1 MTGID
6 AITANNGWAMAVT
19 GALIVISGL
28 ACLSLVISQ
37 LHKVIALF
45 EPKMEAE
52 PIRPAPEKP
61 QLPSVDVDILND
73 PATAARIYRE
83 LTSSLGD
90 SFELSELYQLLKKE
104 GLPHPH
110 LTIRSLRES
119 GFLIRN
125 GDTRFK
131 WKEE

>member
-28 ACLSLVISQ
+28 ACLSLIISQ
-37 LHKVIALF
+37 LHKIIALF
-45 EPKMEAE
+45 EPKKDAE
-52 PIRPAPEKP
+52 PIQPAPEKP
-61 QLPSVDVDILND
+61 QPQLVDVDILND
-73 PATAARIYRE
+73 PATAAHIYKA

-90 SFELSELYQLLKKE
+90 SFELSELYQILKKE
-104 GLPHPH
+104 DLPHPH

-119 GFLIRN
+119 GFLIHN